1 MKNFEKTWGKKLIWT
16 ALLALALPRASTADM
31 SAWKKIKAHQAEL
44 GAAEFWHEYK
54 TEEGATYYFN
64 SHTQETTWTPPAAY
78 MLQQKMH
85 NANGASGGASES
97 SETEVHNVHGDLRP
111 LRVFRD
117 KKHYTNLG
125 TDHLR
130 VGKMFLNERVLFR

>member
-1 MKNFEKTWGKKLIWT
+1 
-16 ALLALALPRASTADM
+16 M

-44 GAAEFWHEYK
+44 GATEFWHEYK

-85 NANGASGGASES
+85 NENEASGGASGNGASGGASGGASSGASGASES
-97 SETEVHNVHGDLRP
+97 EVHNVHGDLRP

-130 VGKMFLNERVLFR
+130 VGKIFLNERVLFR

>member
-1 MKNFEKTWGKKLIWT
+1 
-16 ALLALALPRASTADM
+16 M